1 MSKTSAIVIW
11 TIKYGDSSL
20 IANCYTKNDG
30 LIGYML
36 NGILKS
42 KKRTL
47 KKALFQPFNIINI
60 ISNRTKKEGLNY
72 IKEASVIQ
80 PLSLH
85 NSVIK
90 TSIILFLSEILKNV
104 LKEEKSKN
112 SNLYDYL
119 ETMIL
124 WMDSNHP
131 NPNFHIKFLIELT
144 RFIGFYPNISNK
156 NKKYFDLS
164 SGCFTDKN
172 NSENILS
179 ISNMRYFK
187 EILGMDFDQ
196 IKTLNWNHNIR
207 IDILNEIIRY
217 YTIHL
222 QNFKTPKS
230 LSVLHEIFK

>member
-1 MSKTSAIVIW
+1 MRQTYSDITCSELLQSCTHTHVVAFNNEI
-11 TIKYGDSSL
+11 DF
-20 IANCYTKNDG
+20 
-30 LIGYML
+30 IGYDW
-36 NGILKS
+36 K
-42 KKRTL
+42 TYD
-47 KKALFQPFNIINI
+47 FNSGNYVVDQN
-60 ISNRTKKEGLNY
+60 SNY
-72 IKEASVIQ
+72 I
-80 PLSLH
+80 
-85 NSVIK
+85 IK
-90 TSIILFLSEILKNV
+90 TNVGFYYKLHFL
-104 LKEEKSKN
+104 
-112 SNLYDYL
+112 NLYDYL

-217 YTIHL
+217 YTIPVSYTHL
-222 QNFKTPKS
+222 TLPTKA
-230 LSVLHEIFK
+230 

>member
-1 MSKTSAIVIW
+1 MPCQLKGQYNLFALSKTSAIVIW

-42 KKRTL
+42 RKRTL

-90 TSIILFLSEILKNV
+90 TSIILFLSEVLKNV

-124 WMDSNHP
+124 WMDSNYP
-131 NPNFHIKFLIELT
+131 NPNFHIKFYN
-144 RFIGFYPNISNK
+144 FYSGNK
-156 NKKYFDLS
+156 QYLQQYESLDL
-164 SGCFTDKN
+164 
-172 NSENILS
+172 
-179 ISNMRYFK
+179 
-187 EILGMDFDQ
+187 
-196 IKTLNWNHNIR
+196 
-207 IDILNEIIRY
+207 
-217 YTIHL
+217 
-222 QNFKTPKS
+222 
-230 LSVLHEIFK
+230 